1 MACLDRKGCPVGEDK
16 AQGVI
21 LRFLYRNAAGRLL
34 LKPLTAPPVSRLAKK
49 VLESRPSSLFVNG
62 FIRKNGID
70 MSDYGEVSYPSFNA
84 FFTRK
89 ILPEKR
95 PFAREAEA
103 FCSPCDSRLSV
114 YPIKHNAHFSIKGIP
129 YTMEEFTKSK
139 SLADR
144 FAGGW
149 LLLFRLTVKD
159 YHHYACVDDGTL
171 GKSHYYPGVLHTVN
185 PVAVESVPVYRQN
198 ARCLTLFKS
207 DHFGTLLCAEVGAMM
222 VGRIRN
228 HHNEYHF
235 RRGEEKGMFEFGG
248 STIVL
253 LFEKGRVLPDR
264 DLIRNTNENYETIV
278 KYGEKIGIAATA

>member
-16 AQGVI
+16 AQGMI

-34 LKPLTAPPVSRLAKK
+34 LKPLIAPPVSRLAKK

-114 YPIKHNAHFSIKGIP
+114 YPIEHNAHFSIKGIP

-222 VGRIRN
+222 VGEIVNVKERARVV
-228 HHNEYHF
+228 
-235 RRGEEKGMFEFGG
+235 RGEEKGYFSFGG
-248 STIVL
+248 STVIVCVQ
-253 LFEKGRVLPDR
+253 KDR
-264 DLIRNTNENYETIV
+264 LAIDEDILENSRRGVETLV
-278 KYGEKIGIAATA
+278 RMGEKIGVKA